1 MALIK
6 SMEDLA
12 NARIEALERKR
23 VVDTHTNFHI
33 HIGTASCGIAAGAAD
48 TLKTLNGLVAS
59 HKLTSIHISQTGCI
73 GLCALEP
80 IVQVQAPNQAPV
92 TYGKVTP
99 QIARRIIQEHII
111 NGIIVHEHVVE
122 NI

>member
-1 MALIK
+1 MALIR

-12 NARIEALERKR
+12 NARKEALERKS
-23 VVDTHTNFHI
+23 VVDTRTSFHI
-33 HIGTASCGIAAGAAD
+33 RVGTASCGIAAGAAD

-59 HKLTSIHISQTGCI
+59 HKLTNIHISQTGCI

-80 IVQVQAPNQAPV
+80 IVQVQAANQPPV